1 MIASRATPKLKSILY
16 LLQVFFFLH
25 LSHLADAIVQNGWF
39 AVSLEDCRIVQ
50 FSFNSVGGGKKT
62 TASNN
67 KTIKSTRVKDFG
79 LEGHIGSSRGS
90 NSWPS
95 GSSLSGCFPLVG
107 PNRRN
112 SSDWHTSRFIGQGK
126 VEASVSAEQPVMRL
140 KMTHSQLWPESSEHE
155 SLRPPLIISGNGS
168 FITGRSWISASMQ
181 SLCIYGKAELQ
192 HGGRSS
198 CSANLLRGNN
208 GSESVLIQP
217 PQKNVGNVHLCKPRI
232 CFNWIFQHVTWS
244 ETVQITFIRADFLIR
259 RRGLPC
265 AKPLLETI
273 RYT

>member
-16 LLQVFFFLH
+16 LLQVFFFHISHIWLMQSCRMDGS
-25 LSHLADAIVQNGWF
+25 LSRSKIVELFSLASIQEEEN
-39 AVSLEDCRIVQ
+39 
-50 FSFNSVGGGKKT
+50 T
-62 TASNN
+62 TSNN

-90 NSWPS
+90 SSWPS

-192 HGGRSS
+192 HGGKSS

-208 GSESVLIQP
+208 GSESVLNQP